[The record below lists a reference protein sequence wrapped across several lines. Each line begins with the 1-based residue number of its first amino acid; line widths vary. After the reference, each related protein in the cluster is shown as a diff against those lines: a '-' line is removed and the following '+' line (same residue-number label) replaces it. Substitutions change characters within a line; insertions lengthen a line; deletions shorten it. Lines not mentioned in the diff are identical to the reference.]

1 MGFFLPPLV
10 CVPALSLKK
19 KTLAEVWGPTDCL
32 CTCRFN
38 RSAAS
43 MARDKYQKKEKTF
56 PLEKEISFDCT
67 IRYAV
72 LTRRVSLNRL
82 LMVIDSI
89 FEEKTSTVE

>member
-1 MGFFLPPLV
+1 
-10 CVPALSLKK
+10 
-19 KTLAEVWGPTDCL
+19 
-32 CTCRFN
+32 
-38 RSAAS
+38 